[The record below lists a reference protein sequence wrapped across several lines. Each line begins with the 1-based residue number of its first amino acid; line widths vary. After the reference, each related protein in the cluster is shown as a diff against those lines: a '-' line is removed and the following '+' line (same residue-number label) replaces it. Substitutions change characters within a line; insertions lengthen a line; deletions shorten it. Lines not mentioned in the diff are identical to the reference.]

1 MDYGIRWARP
11 DEWEQVMEMIWE
23 TFQKFDAPDC
33 EPEGRQSFYDFIM
46 DEHLK
51 ESFLAGN
58 YKLLVAVD
66 GDEIIGAG
74 SLRNVNHIS
83 LLFVKEEYHLQGVG
97 SALVQMLCDYLQ
109 IVVGEHYVSLMASP
123 YAVDFY
129 KKLGFSLV
137 KARSMKTGIPVAFME
152 KVF

>member
-83 LLFVKEEYHLQGVG
+83 LLFFRALEAPLSRCSAITCRSSLG
-97 SALVQMLCDYLQ
+97 SITFPLWHHPTQW
-109 IVVGEHYVSLMASP
+109 IFTKSL
-123 YAVDFY
+123 
-129 KKLGFSLV
+129 
-137 KARSMKTGIPVAFME
+137 AFLW
-152 KVF
+152 